1 MNIVNQTETF
11 RLLGDETRLRALALI
26 AREGELCVCELVAAL
41 GLSQPKVSRHL
52 AALRDA
58 GLLVPRRDAQW
69 IFHAVNPGLP
79 DWQQRAIAAALDG
92 IGGEPVLARDKARLD
107 NMKNRPYRDAA
118 A

>member
-1 MNIVNQTETF
+1 MKQTETF
-11 RLLGDETRLRALALI
+11 RLLGDETRVRALALI
-26 AREGELCVCELVAAL
+26 AHEGELCVCELVTAL

-69 IFHAVNPGLP
+69 IFHAINPGLP

-92 IGGEPVLARDKARLD
+92 IGGEPVLEQDRARLS
-107 NMKNRPYRDAA
+107 NMNKRPHRDAA